1 MRIDLDTP
9 GAVFD
14 LAGAAAYLG
23 MTTRAVKWHIYVA
36 GDLVPDGRAGDKH
49 PCFTRDTLD
58 TFQATRRARGRP
70 AGHT

>member
-1 MRIDLDTP
+1 MRILLPQP

-14 LAGAAAYLG
+14 LPGAAAYLG
-23 MTTRAVKWHIYVA
+23 MTVHALKWHVYTKR
-36 GDLVPDGRAGDKH
+36 DLVPDGRAGDKH

-58 TFQATRRARGRP
+58 TFQATRRNRGRP